1 MHIKSLYTERV
12 IFNFLIWSSIQSEYS
27 LDPVYFQSVA
37 VLCITESGVSLENI
51 NKTRNIYF
59 TKKNDLGKES
69 FYMSFK
75 KKYDP
80 W

>member
-1 MHIKSLYTERV
+1 M
-12 IFNFLIWSSIQSEYS
+12 
-27 LDPVYFQSVA
+27 DPVSFQSAA
-37 VLCITESGVSLENI
+37 VLCNTESGVSLKNI

-80 W
+80 

>member
-1 MHIKSLYTERV
+1 M
-12 IFNFLIWSSIQSEYS
+12 
-27 LDPVYFQSVA
+27 DPVYFQSVA
-37 VLCITESGVSLENI
+37 VLCITESGVSLNNI

-80 W
+80 